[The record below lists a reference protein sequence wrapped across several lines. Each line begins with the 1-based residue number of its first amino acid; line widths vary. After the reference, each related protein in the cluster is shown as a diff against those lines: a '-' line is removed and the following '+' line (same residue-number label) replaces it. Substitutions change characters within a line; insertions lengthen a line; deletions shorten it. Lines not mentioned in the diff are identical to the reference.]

1 MELALMIERLSR
13 DCQVLLCP
21 LVDRTSRAVR
31 LIYLPCGHG
40 AEHSRTRSATCWPLC
55 PKPLGAP

>member
-13 DCQVLLCP
+13 DCQVLLWP

-31 LIYLPCGHG
+31 LIYLPRGHG